1 MRIQKRVSHRA
12 LLEFLNLL
20 QCSCFPG
27 RRENGDG
34 WKGLKIAFWFFM
46 GFGKKA
52 AGCVLPLSPLAAR
65 ISHNTMNGSLR
76 SGWLAPSRHVSWA
89 SV

>member
-1 MRIQKRVSHRA
+1 MGLGKGQSEVRIQKRVSHRA

-27 RRENGDG
+27 RRRENGDG

-46 GFGKKA
+46 G
-52 AGCVLPLSPLAAR
+52 LAR
-65 ISHNTMNGSLR
+65 KLR
-76 SGWLAPSRHVSWA
+76 GVSCLYHSWQPGFPTIQ
-89 SV
+89 